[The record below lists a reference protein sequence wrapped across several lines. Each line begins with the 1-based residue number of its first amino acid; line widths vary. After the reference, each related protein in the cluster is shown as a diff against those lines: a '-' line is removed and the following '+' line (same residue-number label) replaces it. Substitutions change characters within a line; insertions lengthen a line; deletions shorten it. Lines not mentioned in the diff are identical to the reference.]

1 MSMLTFSKIAS
12 DYFKAKYGADQ
23 SQDQAIK
30 HLSILEAWSHNDA
43 YYNEDT
49 KGAQLPMDDPM
60 HLALVYSLLRPIG
73 NRSGVEPLI
82 SNSLNDRSE
91 SGKNS
96 KRMANYAFVRA
107 HDSEVQSI
115 IGQIIKNEINPQSTG
130 NTFTLDEMKKA
141 FWNLQQRHA

>member
-1 MSMLTFSKIAS
+1 M
-12 DYFKAKYGADQ
+12 
-23 SQDQAIK
+23 
-30 HLSILEAWSHNDA
+30 EAWSHNDA

-115 IGQIIKNEINPQSTG
+115 IGQIIKNEINPSI
-130 NTFTLDEMKKA
+130 NREYLHAWWNEESL
-141 FWNLQQRHA
+141 WNLQQRHA